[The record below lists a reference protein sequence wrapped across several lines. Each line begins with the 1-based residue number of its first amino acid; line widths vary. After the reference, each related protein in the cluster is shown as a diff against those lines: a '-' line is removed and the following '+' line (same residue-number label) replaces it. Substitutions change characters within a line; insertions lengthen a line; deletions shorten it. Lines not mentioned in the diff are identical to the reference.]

1 MSERDSFGSNIQR
14 VFHDRFRFLMPNYFA
29 QLPVA
34 DPFLEKLDYGDLGK
48 KSEISDGD
56 HATKI
61 PSHFTTFSS
70 K

>member
-1 MSERDSFGSNIQR
+1 
-14 VFHDRFRFLMPNYFA
+14 MPNYFA